1 MMKFPPNWS
10 MESILIVALA
20 AAVIVVVFAQSGAND
35 RIPVATERQE
45 RSALA
50 GELRRSF
57 IDVEDTLL
65 GR

>member
-20 AAVIVVVFAQSGAND
+20 AAVIVVVFAQSGAID
-35 RIPVATERQE
+35 RIPVAAERQE
-45 RSALA
+45 R
-50 GELRRSF
+50 GELTGDLRRSF
-57 IDVEDTLL
+57 IEVEDTLL